1 MVAPNLSGLARVSDR
16 SIVGALFD
24 LCFCESKK
32 NKMQKAFIDSILG
45 TFHKKKN
52 KPDFIKT
59 LIKNEVQL
67 KGKNVI
73 QKK

>member
-1 MVAPNLSGLARVSDR
+1 MIKN
-16 SIVGALFD
+16 
-24 LCFCESKK
+24 KK
-32 NKMQKAFIDSILG
+32 NKMQKAFIDSILN